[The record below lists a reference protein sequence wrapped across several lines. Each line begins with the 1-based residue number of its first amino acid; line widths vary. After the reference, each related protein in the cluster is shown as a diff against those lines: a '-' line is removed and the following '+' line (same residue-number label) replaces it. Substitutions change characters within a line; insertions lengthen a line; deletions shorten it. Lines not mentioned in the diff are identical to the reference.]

1 MMLDYIR
8 DAAASTPVAYLDGG
22 SGSLLFQMLIASALT
37 AAYAIKTQWHNLTA
51 QLHKLRNKSP
61 KTSDV

>member
-8 DAAASTPVAYLDGG
+8 GAADVAPVAYLDGG

-37 AAYAIKTQWHNLTA
+37 AVYAIKTQWHNLTA
-51 QLHKLRNKSP
+51 QLNKLRQRTP